1 MKKFRCSNLNEKLNE
16 QHWNSNDIIFSFG
29 IFAVF
34 VVANSNLSRLFPM
47 VKLFLVQKIF
57 RYWESAARII
67 LPNITRYYQL
77 CMNENIQFS
86 KRLKSFSDKDLY
98 FVFRT
103 NTQSK
108 SWHFQ
113 YQRHWI
119 FADFRELL
127 CRLNITDSCDIIS
140 EYFFIFSCLKFNM
153 TVEVGLVRAMTGVRP
168 NI

>member
-16 QHWNSNDIIFSFG
+16 HHWNSNDIIFSFG

-67 LPNITRYYQL
+67 LPNITRYYQV
-77 CMNENIQFS
+77 CMNENIPFS

-98 FVFRT
+98 FVVRT

-108 SWHFQ
+108 SRHFQ
-113 YQRHWI
+113 YHRHWI
-119 FADFRELL
+119 FG
-127 CRLNITDSCDIIS
+127 
-140 EYFFIFSCLKFNM
+140 IFWAFM
-153 TVEVGLVRAMTGVRP
+153 QF
-168 NI
+168 